1 MKRFLTKL
9 FFINFVPTQK
19 TRKRR
24 MNIFNKI
31 LNDLQVKYNR
41 ASQQEI
47 IKPYEFN
54 CYHEPQNILL
64 RIDKGTFYGGLNF
77 TPLKEGSFY
86 FIPASELIYLRCGKA
101 NKYPVFGE
109 EGFPN
114 IEISSQFHRKI
125 YPIGDISNAS
135 EAFTLVFFDVDIYNA
150 FGLFSFMELP
160 AMLIPPDEEL
170 GFLVKSIALEEAQEK
185 IGKLNIIKN
194 YIEEIVIH
202 LCRYINS
209 EPKFQKNVEKLVLS
223 GDKRL
228 LDILRY
234 IKMNLGKD
242 LSNAV
247 LADVACLAEDYVGQF
262 FKATTGKNLQNYI
275 ESERLDKAYHLLINK
290 GNTVQEISD
299 LVGFKDASYFS
310 RRFKTKFGINAIDV
324 KRKINYDSNFLVD

>member
-1 MKRFLTKL
+1 
-9 FFINFVPTQK
+9 
-19 TRKRR
+19 

-47 IKPYEFN
+47 LKPYEFN
-54 CYHEPQNILL
+54 CYHEPQNILVM
-64 RIDKGTFYGGLNF
+64 IDKGNFYGGINF

-86 FIPASELIYLRCGKA
+86 FIPASELIYLRCGNT
-101 NKYPVFGE
+101 NKYPIFGE
-109 EGFPN
+109 NGFPDL
-114 IEISSQFHRKI
+114 EISAQYNRKI
-125 YPIGDISNAS
+125 NPIGNISSAS

-160 AMLIPPDEEL
+160 GMIIPPDEEL
-170 GFLVKSIALEEAQEK
+170 GFLVKSIALEEAQDK
-185 IGKLNIIKN
+185 IGRQNLITN

-202 LCRYINS
+202 ICRYINS
-209 EPKFQKNVEKLVLS
+209 EPKFQNNVQKLVLS

-228 LDILRY
+228 LDILKY

-247 LADVACLAEDYVGQF
+247 LADIACLAEDYVGQF

-275 ESERLDKAYHLLINK
+275 ESERLEKAYHLLMHK
-290 GNTVQEISD
+290 GSTVQEISD

-324 KRKINYDSNFLVD
+324 KRKIFSDSNFLVD

>member
-1 MKRFLTKL
+1 
-9 FFINFVPTQK
+9 
-19 TRKRR
+19 

-47 IKPYEFN
+47 LKPFEFN
-54 CYHEPQNILL
+54 RYHEPQNILV
-64 RIDKGTFYGGLNF
+64 RIDKGNFYAGENF
-77 TPLKEGSFY
+77 TPLKEGAFY
-86 FIPASELIYLRCGKA
+86 FIPASELIYLRCGKTS
-101 NKYPVFGE
+101 KYPVFGE

-114 IEISSQFHRKI
+114 IEISTQFHKKI
-125 YPIGDISNAS
+125 FPIGDISAAS
-135 EAFTLVFFDVDIYNA
+135 EAYTLVFFDVDIHNA

-170 GFLVKSIALEEAQEK
+170 GFLVKSIALEEALDK
-185 IGKLNIIKN
+185 IGRLNIIRN

-209 EPKFQKNVEKLVLS
+209 EPKYQKNIEKLVLS

-228 LDILRY
+228 LDMLNH
-234 IKMNLGKD
+234 IKLNLGKD

-247 LADVACLAEDYVGQF
+247 LADIACLAEDYVGQF

-275 ESERLDKAYHLLINK
+275 ESERLMKAYQLLMNK
-290 GNTVQEISD
+290 GRTVQEISD
-299 LVGFKDASYFS
+299 MVGFKDATYFS